1 MLPQAQVN
9 WELIVYLVNHEKN
22 ILKRPYL
29 QLAIQQDSG
38 TGMLNYLLIPIFVP
52 CESCAISLF
61 HFKHGANVTRFSR
74 RISSY
79 HKCNNTNTSNTVYPG
94 CFDVC
99 ITHRK
104 ISVYCMLMY
113 ARMYCLPY
121 KLYQCIICTFSKR
134 ETTILAFYHSHVW
147 GKKKILL

>member
-1 MLPQAQVN
+1 
-9 WELIVYLVNHEKN
+9 
-22 ILKRPYL
+22 
-29 QLAIQQDSG
+29 
-38 TGMLNYLLIPIFVP
+38 MLNYLLIPIFVP

-121 KLYQCIICTFSKR
+121 KLYQCFKKGNNNSSFLSFTCM
-134 ETTILAFYHSHVW
+134 
-147 GKKKILL
+147 GKKENITVKKPHLDSIN